1 MTLKIGICTKQDL
14 DEAMKL
20 QKREQY
26 EDERKRRIFNA
37 KQRLYGVSMHLQT
50 GWALL
55 PNIPIHSST

>member
-37 KQRLYGVSMHLQT
+37 KQRLYGVSVDLQT
-50 GWALL
+50 GLASL